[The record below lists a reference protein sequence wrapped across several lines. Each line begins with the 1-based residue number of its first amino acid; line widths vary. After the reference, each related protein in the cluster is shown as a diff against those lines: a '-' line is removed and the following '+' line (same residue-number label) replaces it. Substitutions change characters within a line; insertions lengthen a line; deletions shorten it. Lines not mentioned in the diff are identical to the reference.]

1 MEGLFDMSDAD
12 DKSSTAETT
21 ETLLQSGTSG
31 QVAVAEAENVEE
43 PMKPIIVFPIAHQ
56 YSA

>member
-1 MEGLFDMSDAD
+1 MSDAD

-21 ETLLQSGTSG
+21 EPLLLSGLSG
-31 QVAVAEAENVEE
+31 QVVVPQEENVEE
-43 PMKPIIVFPIAHQ
+43 PMKPIIVLPVAHQ

>member
-12 DKSSTAETT
+12 DKSSPAETT
-21 ETLLQSGTSG
+21 ETRLQSGTSG
-31 QVAVAEAENVEE
+31 QVAVTEAENVEE
-43 PMKPIIVFPIAHQ
+43 PMKPIIVLPVAHQ

>member
-1 MEGLFDMSDAD
+1 MSDAD

-43 PMKPIIVFPIAHQ
+43 PMKPIIVLPIAHQ